1 MCFSNPDCSVGN
13 VVEELNCQFNVF
25 RPSMVFKQ
33 FSMDQIG
40 KDDQI
45 VVTSIKCIDQKFK
58 FLLELLDVSLLRYN
72 KDFVEKYSLKL
83 DNLLDSYIT
92 EIGKL
97 VSLKNDFVLDFFYEW
112 VARYK
117 WMLET
122 LRNSILIDDYT
133 YAQEHDLP
141 ITTDILTKE
150 RDLLEYYCPIIQEV
164 L

>member
-1 MCFSNPDCSVGN
+1 MCFSKPDCSVGN
-13 VVEELNCQFNVF
+13 VVDELNCQFNVF
-25 RPSMVFKQ
+25 RPSLVLKQ
-33 FSMDQIG
+33 FSMNQIG
-40 KDDQI
+40 NDQR
-45 VVTSIKCIDQKFK
+45 VVSSIYSIDKKFWR
-58 FLLELLDVSLLRYN
+58 LLEQLDVSLL
-72 KDFVEKYSLKL
+72 KDNYYEVEKYSLDL
-83 DNLLDSYIT
+83 DKVLDSYIT

-141 ITTDILTKE
+141 ITTDVLTKK
-150 RDLLEYYCPIIQEV
+150 RDLCEYYEIEDS
-164 L
+164 

>member
-33 FSMDQIG
+33 FSMVQIG
-40 KDDQI
+40 NDQG
-45 VVTSIKCIDQKFK
+45 VVTSIRCIDKKFK
-58 FLLELLDVSLLRYN
+58 YLLEQLVINLLKYD
-72 KDFVEKYSLKL
+72 KDFVKKYSLKL
-83 DNLLDSYIT
+83 DNVLDSYIT

-141 ITTDILTKE
+141 ITTDVLTKE
-150 RDLLEYYCPIIQEV
+150 RDLCEYYGIV
-164 L
+164 NMG